1 MTTEGKSRHTVAKQ
15 AEIQVEVKT
24 LGPNV
29 IELYVDIKV
38 KTLGPNVIELYFD
51 IKIRNNEVT

>member
-29 IELYVDIKV
+29 IELY
-38 KTLGPNVIELYFD
+38 FD